1 MLNEDLFEYIN
12 SLNLENGHSVDEK
25 NNFLVR
31 WGRACLDNPDLPPAF
46 VADCLLSLSESRPQK
61 LITFKKHNASA

>member
-1 MLNEDLFEYIN
+1 MLNEDLFEYII
-12 SLNLENGHSVDEK
+12 SLNLENGYSVDEK

-61 LITFKKHNASA
+61 LITFKKHNVDA